1 MYIDSHAH
9 INFNRF
15 DEDRDEVIQRAKN
28 CGIDY
33 ILNIGIDLSTSRQ
46 SIKLAE
52 KYELIYASV
61 GVHPHDAEKVKP
73 EHWKQLEKM
82 IEHPKVVAVGEIG
95 LDFYRNYSPRDV
107 QHKVL
112 RRQLQLAVD
121 TNMPII
127 VHTRNAWPEILNIF
141 EGEYKGKLTGVFHC
155 FSGEEEHVKRVLD
168 LGFYISFTGVV
179 TFKKSQAL
187 EIAKKIPLNRILL
200 ETDCPF
206 MAPTP
211 FRGKRCEPAYI
222 PFIAEKIAEV
232 RGIDEQEL
240 ARQTSENVKKLFGIG

>member
-33 ILNIGIDLSTSRQ
+33 ILNIGIDLSTSKQ

-52 KYELIYASV
+52 KYELIYATV
-61 GVHPHDAEKVKP
+61 GVHPHDAGKVKP
-73 EHWKQLEKM
+73 EHWQQFEKM
-82 IEHPKVVAVGEIG
+82 LEHPKVVAIGEIG

-112 RRQLQLAVD
+112 QRQLQLAVD

-127 VHTRNAWPEILNIF
+127 VHTRNAWPDILSIF
-141 EGEYKGKLTGVFHC
+141 EGEYRGKLAGVFHC
-155 FSGEEEHVKRVLD
+155 FSGEEEHARRVLD

-206 MAPTP
+206 MAPMP

-232 RGIDEQEL
+232 RAVDEQEL
-240 ARQTSENVKKLFGIG
+240 ARQTSENVKELFGIG